1 MRRVQLST
9 APRDQAGFLA
19 WCHQMIAE
27 LCRSSQIDTREQM
40 EEAEATF
47 RVPVALTDAATVAI
61 DWSVAENFTLT
72 VSGSRTLGNPSNPE
86 PGSWRT
92 VNVKGNNASAR
103 TLSFDTQYGS
113 GKPTLTDITATKNY
127 LLEIYCV
134 STTLFV
140 VRATNSSA

>member
-1 MRRVQLST
+1 
-9 APRDQAGFLA
+9 
-19 WCHQMIAE
+19 MIAD
-27 LCRSSQIDTREQM
+27 LCRSSFIDTREDI
-40 EEAEATF
+40 EAAVASF
-47 RVPVALTDAATVAI
+47 RVPVALTDAATVSI
-61 DWSVAENFTLT
+61 DWTEAENFTLE

-103 TLSFDTQYGS
+103 TLSFGTQYGS

-134 STTLFV
+134 SATLFI
-140 VRATNSSA
+140 VRATNSSV